1 MNSLED
7 RPFARSF
14 GTKLVEAGTELVCVT
29 RWRDSFTGNPLLQA
43 WHGGIVSGVMELTG
57 LLAAQHARACSSC
70 DLLSINVSYLKP
82 TRGETELF
90 SSAKVI
96 RSGKQ
101 IMTIETQSWQGARDN
116 VTACAMLTYA
126 VRT

>member
-1 MNSLED
+1 MNCLED

-14 GTKLVEAGTELVCVT
+14 GTQLVEAGTELVCVT
-29 RWRDSFTGNPLLQA
+29 QWRDSFTGNPLLQA

-101 IMTIETQSWQGARDN
+101 IMTIETQSWQGPRDN
-116 VTACAMLTYA
+116 VTAYAMLTYA